1 MIICYD
7 RNSAALAARR
17 APRNAPCIHHPN
29 DSTAP
34 LQYDHLHASGSMI
47 RFLASALLAG
57 AALCNMNALAQDA
70 AGLRMGMTR
79 AEVES
84 ATGPLEPDDTSFLRN
99 AFTAQR
105 LPGETANPL
114 FSFAER
120 SVYFADEGRL
130 WRVHIRIHDADG
142 ALFPPDA
149 AMAFYHSLSARLE
162 KAHQLVNSREPQPL
176 PKPGGDCEAPP
187 AAAKPEGTKSEAAKR
202 SEPAAKKNAKGK
214 TKATSAATTKKA
226 AAPAKIAA
234 PAVIRQIACGVLT
247 AWSRTFVASGE
258 VAHDVA
264 LRDGTLTASPVI
276 YHLYRIEGGNP
287 QNLSMYQ
294 RLRRKQ
300 D

>member
-1 MIICYD
+1 M
-7 RNSAALAARR
+7 
-17 APRNAPCIHHPN
+17 
-29 DSTAP
+29 T
-34 LQYDHLHASGSMI
+34 G
-47 RFLASALLAG
+47 FLACALLAIT
-57 AALCNMNALAQDA
+57 ALCNVSAMAQDA

-84 ATGPLEPDDTSFLRN
+84 TTGPLEPDDSSFLRN
-99 AFTAQR
+99 AFIARR
-105 LPGETANPL
+105 LPGESTNPL

-120 SVYFADEGRL
+120 NVYFDDEGRL
-130 WRVHIRIHDADG
+130 WRVRIRIHGADG
-142 ALFPPDA
+142 ALFTPDA
-149 AMAFYHSLSARLE
+149 AMAFYRSLSARLE

-187 AAAKPEGTKSEAAKR
+187 APAKPEGAKPESTGR
-202 SEPAAKKNAKGK
+202 SEPAAKQNAKD
-214 TKATSAATTKKA
+214 KARSSKAATARKTA
-226 AAPAKIAA
+226 VPAKNAA